1 MSIAQFLI
9 DGNNITLA
17 TDGIPIAAYI
27 VGYIT
32 KDLPKKFESCCNI
45 FLVGDLDE
53 GNEDLDYQELL
64 WRVGSLIPSTNLI
77 T

>member
-17 TDGIPIAAYI
+17 ADSIPTAAYI

-64 WRVGSLIPSTNLI
+64 WLINTFY
-77 T
+77 